1 MRPRDFRCDMQAQTQ
16 TVLQAFVSAK
26 KRLEQPFERFG
37 WDWLSP
43 VGNRDHQIVLC
54 SLGIHLYR
62 QILRAMGQR
71 VPEEVGKELPNS
83 CGRSRSAHRFRNA
96 P

>member
-37 WDWLSP
+37 WDDDP
-43 VGNRDHQIVLC
+43 GATE
-54 SLGIHLYR
+54 SL
-62 QILRAMGQR
+62 AD
-71 VPEEVGKELPNS
+71 S
-83 CGRSRSAHRFRNA
+83 S
-96 P
+96 